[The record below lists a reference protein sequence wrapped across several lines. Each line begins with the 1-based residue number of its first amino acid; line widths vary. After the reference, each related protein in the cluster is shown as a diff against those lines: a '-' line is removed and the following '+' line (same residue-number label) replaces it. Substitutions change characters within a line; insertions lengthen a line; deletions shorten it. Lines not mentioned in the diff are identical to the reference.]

1 MLNFR
6 TYYQRVGVLDVDVDQ
21 SVNTIERAEV
31 LCRRGLTA
39 RRVCRPDGKR
49 TLPTRTGYHT
59 QRTSLLDSSKKETSL
74 SEGSSGR
81 VGPARFILV
90 LGLF

>member
-49 TLPTRTGYHT
+49 TLPTAPATIRNGLPFSIVV
-59 QRTSLLDSSKKETSL
+59 RRKLLSQKDLLVEW
-74 SEGSSGR
+74 GR
-81 VGPARFILV
+81 LD
-90 LGLF
+90 LFSF